1 MGPLA
6 LVLLGA
12 VGAGVAIKAFSP
24 AKKEGGGGAP
34 VSPLVGPDHP
44 GMVNALEKGR
54 SYMVQANINAEELV
68 KAVLANPNSPEAQM
82 LKNNPEDD
90 TKSVGTFLAMIFYGM
105 GFQLTGGALGSGAVP
120 VPLNENEKKK
130 FFAGIDVAEA
140 RFKGDPNAKY
150 IPIDMNSIWTF
161 AGQWTK
167 DDKYLDAAMLK
178 KVPFVT
184 GMTFTMLPVA

>member
-12 VGAGVAIKAFSP
+12 VGAGVLVSL
-24 AKKEGGGGAP
+24 AKKEG
-34 VSPLVGPDHP
+34 SPPPSPFVGPEHP

-68 KAVLANPNSPEAQM
+68 KAIMANPNSPEAQM
-82 LKNNPEDD
+82 FKQGSDD
-90 TKSVGTFLAMIFYGM
+90 TKSVGAFLSMIFAGM
-105 GFQLTGGALGSGAVP
+105 GFQLTGGALGAGALP
-120 VPLNENEKKK
+120 VPLNETEKKK
-130 FFAGIDVAEA
+130 FFAGAEVAEA
-140 RFKGDPNAKY
+140 RVKGDPNAKY
-150 IPIDMNSIWTF
+150 MPVEMNSIWTF

-167 DDKYLDAAMLK
+167 SEKYLDAKMLA
-178 KVPFVT
+178 KVPYVT